1 VCRRL
6 HVKKAL
12 LAPVTV
18 VSDSLRRRLR
28 TLSERVDWAHGL
40 LSRSACARVRE
51 TVGRTRAGGVKKDSG
66 NNGGGMIFT
75 VCTTVPRGWRT
86 MRDIGDFGRLGGLMT
101 MMVFGDVESWETA
114 WFRSND

>member
-1 VCRRL
+1 
-6 HVKKAL
+6 
-12 LAPVTV
+12 
-18 VSDSLRRRLR
+18 
-28 TLSERVDWAHGL
+28 
-40 LSRSACARVRE
+40 
-51 TVGRTRAGGVKKDSG
+51 
-66 NNGGGMIFT
+66 MIFT